1 MVNARCQETFYW
13 PWWDKPNRR
22 CRRNGHPAN
31 ELETAMS
38 TILVTARRGSI
49 ALTVAFLA
57 LNFTGS
63 SAAALA
69 GRNGAASPVA
79 GSSTSVSGSMSRYA
93 LMEPSETVRKC
104 ANGLRYASSQRTC
117 DSVVLLAE

>member
-1 MVNARCQETFYW
+1 
-13 PWWDKPNRR
+13 
-22 CRRNGHPAN
+22 
-31 ELETAMS
+31 MS

-79 GSSTSVSGSMSRYA
+79 GSSTPVSDPMSQYA
-93 LMEPSETVRKC
+93 LAEPSETVRTC
-104 ANGLRYASSQRTC
+104 ANALQHALSTRTC
-117 DSVVLLAE
+117 DSVVVLNE